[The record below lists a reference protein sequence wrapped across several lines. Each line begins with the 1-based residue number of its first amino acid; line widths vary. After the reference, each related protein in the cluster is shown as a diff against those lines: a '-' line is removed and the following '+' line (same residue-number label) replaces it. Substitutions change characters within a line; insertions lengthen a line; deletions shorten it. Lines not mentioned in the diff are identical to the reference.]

1 VTSIAGTAV
10 SELTLL
16 DWKRRVFALYA
27 EVRRGDPH
35 RSWQRWRA
43 ERDLLFATHPQT
55 PLPPAARAAFTPLPY
70 YDYDPAARVTG
81 RVLAA
86 EPVDHQIDTSTG
98 EQIRFRRFAE
108 VQFEL
113 YGQRCSLPLYW
124 LDGYG
129 GGLFLPFAD
138 ASCGITTYGGG
149 RYLLDTVKGADLG
162 GGDGELMLDFNYA
175 YNPSCAY
182 SPQWTC
188 PLPPR
193 MSRLDLAVEAGE
205 RMAHTVAGAT
215 DIGHGV
221 DRPVPNP

>member
-55 PLPPAARAAFTPLPY
+55 PLPPAARAAFTPLPF

-86 EPVDHQIDTSTG
+86 EPVDHHIDTSTG

-124 LDGYG
+124 LDTYG

-138 ASCGITTYGGG
+138 ATCGVTTYGGG

-162 GGDGELMLDFNYA
+162 GGEGELMLDFNYA

-182 SPQWTC
+182 APHWTC

-193 MSRLDLAVEAGE
+193 GSRLELAVEAGE
-205 RMAHTVAGAT
+205 QVAAQ
-215 DIGHGV
+215 
-221 DRPVPNP
+221 R

>member
-1 VTSIAGTAV
+1 MKPPARPARRTRVTSIAATAV

-16 DWKRRVFALYA
+16 DWKRRVVELYA
-27 EVRRGDPH
+27 EVRRGDPQ

-55 PLPPAARAAFTPLPY
+55 PLPAAARAAFTPLPY

-81 RVLAA
+81 LVRAA
-86 EPVDHQIDTSTG
+86 EPVDHRIDTSTG

-108 VQFEL
+108 VRFEL
-113 YGQRCSLPLYW
+113 YGERCSLPLYW
-124 LDGYG
+124 LEGYG

-138 ASCGITTYGGG
+138 ATSGVTTYGGG

-162 GGDGELMLDFNYA
+162 GGEGGLTLDFNYS

-182 SPQWTC
+182 ASHWTC
-188 PLPPR
+188 PLPPPG
-193 MSRLDLAVEAGE
+193 SRLELAVEAGE
-205 RMAHTVAGAT
+205 RLAT
-215 DIGHGV
+215 K
-221 DRPVPNP
+221 P